1 VRAVSNPGVMKE
13 TTIQLDV
20 DRLIGEIQRYLAAV
34 DAFRSAGC
42 ALRWRREAQRSTPGP
57 LIGPSAGAA
66 P

>member
-1 VRAVSNPGVMKE
+1 MKE

-57 LIGPSAGAA
+57 LIGPGAGAA